1 MARPLSL
8 RTWAINLGLLMVSVI
23 TALALVEGTLRV
35 TGYSP
40 FVLPYI
46 YDQYSGA
53 KLRPHA
59 EGWWREEGETYI
71 QINSAGLRD
80 REHSMLKPEN
90 TVRIAV
96 LGDSYAEAL
105 QVSMENT
112 FWAVLERQLNECHA
126 FGPDKAEVIN
136 FGESGYGT
144 AQELLTLRHR
154 VWDYSPDIVL
164 LAFVTGNDIADSY
177 KPLRRI
183 PQIPYFE
190 LKDDVLVL
198 DDSFHAH
205 HYEDAA
211 TSLKM
216 QWALAAAENFKIA
229 KLYFAFKAR
238 LSKVLSAQ
246 KPAQANVPIR
256 EVGLDDSVYLE
267 PTGAD
272 WQEAWNVT
280 EALVVRMRDEV
291 KAKGARF
298 LLVTLSNSIQVHPD
312 PTLRGQFMKD
322 LGINT
327 LFYPDRRIK
336 ALADRENI
344 DATIL
349 APLFQG
355 YAESHQ
361 VYLHGFANT
370 RMGFGHW
377 NERGHHLAGETIAEH
392 VCRSTPSH

>member
-1 MARPLSL
+1 
-8 RTWAINLGLLMVSVI
+8 MVSVI

-361 VYLHGFANT
+361 IYLHGFANT

-392 VCRSTPSH
+392 VCRSTLSH